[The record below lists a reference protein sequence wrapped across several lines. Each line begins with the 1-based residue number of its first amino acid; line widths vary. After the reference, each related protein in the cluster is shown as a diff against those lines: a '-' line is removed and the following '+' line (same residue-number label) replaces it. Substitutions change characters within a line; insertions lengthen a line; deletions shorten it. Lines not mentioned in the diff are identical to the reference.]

1 MTILFQMCV
10 KPHNV
15 DSNIDDTTESKS
27 KYIKRVHS
35 VKIQRHTDSRADVI
49 DTPSKT
55 TLNIPKKKI
64 KYAQPVPSRRFQYK
78 TIGKMQFE
86 MRKMLFIRKRRFYLL
101 I

>member
-1 MTILFQMCV
+1 MFYLGINSFSALYVSMIMSSIS
-10 KPHNV
+10 K
-15 DSNIDDTTESKS
+15 SKS

-55 TLNIPKKKI
+55 TLNIPKKI

-78 TIGKMQFE
+78 SIGKMQFE
-86 MRKMLFIRKRRFYLL
+86 MRKMLFIRKRRFLNL